1 MTENFEFRENNIRTK
16 DWSRHLSCLL
26 KKRSFFSLQFK
37 TESTEFKIENVDLC
51 ERVLVGRR
59 H

>member
-1 MTENFEFRENNIRTK
+1 MKEKFEFRENHIRTK

-26 KKRSFFSLQFK
+26 KKTSSFFLKLK
-37 TESTEFKIENVDLC
+37 TESTEFKI
-51 ERVLVGRR
+51 VLVDSR